1 MCDHL
6 AEIRAKGAELVVIGN
21 GQAYQARAFRDE
33 RKLDFPLL
41 VDPGLKAYKAAGLK
55 RGALATLN
63 PVTALRAVKSMA
75 AGFRQSGNEGDP
87 WQQGGAFVIDRGGEV
102 RHAFLSSGGGDH
114 PDPKE
119 LVAALP

>member
-1 MCDHL
+1 LCDHL

-21 GQAYQARAFRDE
+21 GLPFQARAFRDE

-63 PVTALRAVKSMA
+63 PAVALRAAKAMS
-75 AGFRQSGNEGDP
+75 AGFQQHGTEGDP
-87 WQQGGAFVIDRGGEV
+87 WQQGGAFVIAPGGAV
-102 RHAFLSSGGGDH
+102 RSAFLSSGAGDH
-114 PDPKE
+114 PDPRD
-119 LVAALP
+119 LVAALG